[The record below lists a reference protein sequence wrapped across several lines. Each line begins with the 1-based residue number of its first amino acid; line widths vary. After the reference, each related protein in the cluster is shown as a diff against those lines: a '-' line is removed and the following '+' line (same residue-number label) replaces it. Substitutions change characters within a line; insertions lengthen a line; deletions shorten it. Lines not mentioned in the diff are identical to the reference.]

1 MAGINQIK
9 KRKPRA
15 FGDRGRTH
23 GQIVPIPKKELI
35 VDKKI
40 ENKTALAKTL
50 GVSRSLLYYQ
60 PRLKEKDWKLKQEME
75 KVLRDFPSYGH
86 KRLAIHLKINKKR
99 TLRVMKLF
107 GIKPYRRR
115 GKKWR
120 KTKKNPL
127 VAYPNLLLTEF
138 PKYLNHI
145 WVSDFTYLSFKG
157 NWIYLATIMD
167 LFSREIVGFS
177 ILTNHSAQLT
187 INAMLS
193 AIHKHPAPKIIHS
206 DQGSEYLSKDYI
218 ELVENLGIR
227 LSMSAKGSPWENG
240 YQESFYSQFKVDLGD
255 PSRFET
261 LGELVYEIYQTIYI
275 YNNRRIHTALKMP
288 PIIYAN
294 QFLISELVS
303 KEMGT

>member
-1 MAGINQIK
+1 
-9 KRKPRA
+9 
-15 FGDRGRTH
+15 
-23 GQIVPIPKKELI
+23 LI
-35 VDKKI
+35 VESKT

-50 GVSRSLLYYQ
+50 GVSRSILYYR
-60 PRLKEKDWKLKQEME
+60 PKLKEKDWKLKQEME
-75 KVLRDFPSYGH
+75 KVLREFPSYGH

-99 TLRVMKLF
+99 ALRVMKIF

-120 KTKKNPL
+120 KTKKDL
-127 VAYPNLLLTEF
+127 LKAYPNLLITES

-157 NWIYLATIMD
+157 QWIYLATIMD

-177 ILTNHSAQLT
+177 VMTNHSTQLVM
-187 INAMLS
+187 NALLS
-193 AIHKHPAPKIIHS
+193 AIHKHSAAGILHS

-218 ELVENLGIR
+218 FLAETLGIR
-227 LSMSAKGSPWENG
+227 LSMSEKGSPWENG

-255 PSRFET
+255 PNRFET

-294 QFLISELVS
+294 QFLIAERVS

>member
-1 MAGINQIK
+1 
-9 KRKPRA
+9 
-15 FGDRGRTH
+15 
-23 GQIVPIPKKELI
+23 LI
-35 VDKKI
+35 VESKT

-50 GVSRSLLYYQ
+50 GVSRSILYYR
-60 PRLKEKDWKLKQEME
+60 PKLKEKDWKLKQEME
-75 KVLRDFPSYGH
+75 KVLREFPSYGH

-99 TLRVMKLF
+99 ALRVMKIF

-120 KTKKNPL
+120 KTKKDL
-127 VAYPNLLLTEF
+127 LKAYPNLLITES

-157 NWIYLATIMD
+157 QWIYLATIMD

-177 ILTNHSAQLT
+177 VMTNHSTQLVM
-187 INAMLS
+187 NALLS
-193 AIHKHPAPKIIHS
+193 AIHKHSAAGILHS

-218 ELVENLGIR
+218 FLAETLGIR
-227 LSMSAKGSPWENG
+227 LSMSEKGSPWENG

-255 PSRFET
+255 PSRFDS
-261 LGELVYEIYQTIYI
+261 LGELVYEIYRTIYK
-275 YNNRRIHTALKMP
+275 YNNKRIHTALKMP

-294 QFLISELVS
+294 QFLIAERVS

>member
-1 MAGINQIK
+1 VGNNTA
-9 KRKPRA
+9 
-15 FGDRGRTH
+15 
-23 GQIVPIPKKELI
+23 
-35 VDKKI
+35 
-40 ENKTALAKTL
+40 NKTALAKTL

-60 PRLKEKDWKLKQEME
+60 PKLKEKDWKLKQEME
-75 KVLRDFPSYGH
+75 KVLREFPSYGH

-99 TLRVMKLF
+99 ALRVMKIF

-127 VAYPNLLLTEF
+127 TAYPNLLLTEF
-138 PKYLNHI
+138 PRYLNHI
-145 WVSDFTYLSFKG
+145 WVSDFTYLPFKG
-157 NWIYLATIMD
+157 QWIFLATVMD

-177 ILTNHSAQLT
+177 VMTNHSTDLVA
-187 INAMLS
+187 NALLS
-193 AIHKHPAPKIIHS
+193 AIHKHSIAEIIHS

-218 ELVENLGIR
+218 FLVETLGIR
-227 LSMSAKGSPWENG
+227 LSMSEKGSPWENG

-261 LGELVYEIYQTIYI
+261 LGELVYEIYQTIYT

-294 QFLISELVS
+294 HFLITERVS
-303 KEMGT
+303 NKMGT

>member
-1 MAGINQIK
+1 
-9 KRKPRA
+9 
-15 FGDRGRTH
+15 
-23 GQIVPIPKKELI
+23 LI
-35 VDKKI
+35 VGNDTA
-40 ENKTALAKTL
+40 NKTALAKTL
-50 GVSRSLLYYQ
+50 GVSRSLLYYR
-60 PRLKEKDWKLKQEME
+60 PKLKEKDWKLKQEME
-75 KVLRDFPSYGH
+75 KVLREFPSYGH

-99 TLRVMKLF
+99 ALRVMKLF

-127 VAYPNLLLTEF
+127 TAYPNLLLTEF

-145 WVSDFTYLSFKG
+145 WVSDFTYLPFKG
-157 NWIYLATIMD
+157 QWIFLATIMD

-177 ILTNHSAQLT
+177 VMTNHSTELVT
-187 INAMLS
+187 NALLS
-193 AIHKHPAPKIIHS
+193 AIHKHSIAEIIHS

-218 ELVENLGIR
+218 FLVETLGIR
-227 LSMSAKGSPWENG
+227 LSMSEKGSPWENG

-261 LGELVYEIYQTIYI
+261 LGELVYEIYQTIYT

-294 QFLISELVS
+294 QFLITELVS
-303 KEMGT
+303 NEMGT

>member
-1 MAGINQIK
+1 MN
-9 KRKPRA
+9 
-15 FGDRGRTH
+15 
-23 GQIVPIPKKELI
+23 KKEL
-35 VDKKI
+35 
-40 ENKTALAKTL
+40 AGLL
-50 GVSRSLLYYQ
+50 GVSRSLLYYR
-60 PRLKEKDWKLKQEME
+60 PKLKEKDWKLKQDIE

-99 TLRVMKLF
+99 ALRVMKIF

-127 VAYPNLLLTEF
+127 TAYPNLLLSEF

-145 WVSDFTYLSFKG
+145 WVSDFTYLPFKG
-157 NWIYLATIMD
+157 QWIFLATIMD
-167 LFSREIVGFS
+167 LFSREVVGFS
-177 ILTNHSAQLT
+177 VLTNHSTQLT

-193 AIHKHPAPKIIHS
+193 AIHKHPTPEIIHS

-218 ELVENLGIR
+218 ELALNLGIH
-227 LSMSAKGSPWENG
+227 LSMSEKGSPWENG

-255 PSRFET
+255 TNRFAT
-261 LGELVYEIYQTIYI
+261 LGELVYEIYQTLHT

-294 QFLISELVS
+294 QFLIAETVS
-303 KEMGT
+303 NKMGT

>member
-1 MAGINQIK
+1 MN
-9 KRKPRA
+9 
-15 FGDRGRTH
+15 
-23 GQIVPIPKKELI
+23 KKEL
-35 VDKKI
+35 
-40 ENKTALAKTL
+40 AGLL
-50 GVSRSLLYYQ
+50 GVSRSLLYYR
-60 PRLKEKDWKLKQEME
+60 PKLKEKDWKLKQDME

-99 TLRVMKLF
+99 ALRVMKIF

-127 VAYPNLLLTEF
+127 TAYLNLLLTEF
-138 PKYLNHI
+138 PQYLNHI
-145 WVSDFTYLSFKG
+145 WASDFTYLPFKG
-157 NWIYLATIMD
+157 HWIFLATIMD
-167 LFSREIVGFS
+167 LFSREVVGFS
-177 ILTNHSAQLT
+177 VLTNHSAQLT

-193 AIHKHPAPKIIHS
+193 AIHKHPTPEIIHS

-227 LSMSAKGSPWENG
+227 LSMSEKGSPWENG

-255 PSRFET
+255 TNRFET
-261 LGELVYEIYQTIYI
+261 LGELVCEIYQTIYK

-294 QFLISELVS
+294 QFLIAETVS
-303 KEMGT
+303 NKMGT

>member
-1 MAGINQIK
+1 MN
-9 KRKPRA
+9 
-15 FGDRGRTH
+15 
-23 GQIVPIPKKELI
+23 KKEL
-35 VDKKI
+35 
-40 ENKTALAKTL
+40 AGLL
-50 GVSRSLLYYQ
+50 GISRSLLYYR
-60 PRLKEKDWKLKQEME
+60 PKLKEKDWRLKQDME

-99 TLRVMKLF
+99 ALRVMKIF

-120 KTKKNPL
+120 KSKKNPL
-127 VAYPNLLLTEF
+127 TAYPNLLLNEF

-145 WVSDFTYLSFKG
+145 WVSDFTYLPFKG
-157 NWIYLATIMD
+157 QWIFLATIMD
-167 LFSREIVGFS
+167 LFSREVVGFS
-177 ILTNHSAQLT
+177 VLTNHSAQLT

-193 AIHKHPAPKIIHS
+193 AIHRHPTPEIIHS

-227 LSMSAKGSPWENG
+227 LSMSEKGSPWENG

-255 PSRFET
+255 TDRFAT
-261 LGELVYEIYQTIYI
+261 LGELVYEIYQTLHI

-294 QFLISELVS
+294 QFLIAATVS
-303 KEMGT
+303 NKMGT

>member
-1 MAGINQIK
+1 MESK
-9 KRKPRA
+9 
-15 FGDRGRTH
+15 T
-23 GQIVPIPKKELI
+23 
-35 VDKKI
+35 
-40 ENKTALAKTL
+40 ENKTALAKIL
-50 GVSRSLLYYQ
+50 GVSRSFLYYR
-60 PRLKEKDWKLKQEME
+60 PKLKEKDWKLKQEIE
-75 KVLRDFPSYGH
+75 KVLREFPSYGH

-99 TLRVMKLF
+99 ALRVMKIF

-127 VAYPNLLLTEF
+127 KAYPNLLITES

-145 WVSDFTYLSFKG
+145 WVSDFTYLPFKG
-157 NWIYLATIMD
+157 QWIYLATIMD

-177 ILTNHSAQLT
+177 VMTNHSTQLVM
-187 INAMLS
+187 NALLS
-193 AIHKHPAPKIIHS
+193 AIHKHSAAGILHS

-218 ELVENLGIR
+218 FLAENLGIR
-227 LSMSAKGSPWENG
+227 LSMSEKGSPWENG

-255 PSRFET
+255 PSRFDS
-261 LGELVYEIYQTIYI
+261 LGELVYEIYRTIYK

-294 QFLISELVS
+294 QFLIADKVS